1 MTEKLPEIHPGK
13 ILSEEFL
20 KPMGITNAQLAKDL
34 DVPTRCI
41 VQIVNGHH
49 PINAEFAIRLAMFFN
64 MEVRFW
70 MNLQAEYHV
79 RLAETPSL

>member
-1 MTEKLPEIHPGK
+1 MAEKLPEIHPGK

-34 DVPTRCI
+34 DVPTSCI
-41 VQIVNGHH
+41 AQIVNGHH
-49 PINAEFAIRLAMFFN
+49 PITAEVAMRLAMFLN